1 MKSSMHLAW
10 CDVKYGE
17 TILQGSTTRRKEK
30 WEGKGKNSQVIIQ
43 EHMEREH
50 EALLTKFDVKY
61 VIWKENTTRR

>member
-1 MKSSMHLAW
+1 MSK
-10 CDVKYGE
+10 GN
-17 TILQGSTTRRKEK
+17 ITRRRKK

-50 EALLTKFDVKY
+50 EALLTKLDVKY